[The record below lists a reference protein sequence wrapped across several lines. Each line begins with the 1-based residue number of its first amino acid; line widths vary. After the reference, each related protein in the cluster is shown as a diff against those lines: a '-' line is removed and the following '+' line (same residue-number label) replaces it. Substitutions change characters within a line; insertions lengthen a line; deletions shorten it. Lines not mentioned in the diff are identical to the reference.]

1 MGCLAAKKEKAD
13 DGKKPNNFDDV
24 LEDIMDIKT
33 VQIKGDMLFSETEGK
48 PSDHYEFKNK
58 MQSVLLPL

>member
-1 MGCLAAKKEKAD
+1 MGCLATKKEKAE

-33 VQIKGDMLFSETEGK
+33 VQIKGDMLFSETEGSFK
-48 PSDHYEFKNK
+48 EHYEFKVVF
-58 MQSVLLPL
+58 VL

>member
-1 MGCLAAKKEKAD
+1 MGCFSAKKSKFE
-13 DGKKPNNFDDV
+13 DGKKPKSFDDV

-48 PSDHYEFKNK
+48 PSDHYKFKNK
-58 MQSVLLPL
+58 MQSAFISL